1 MILRL
6 SKFFEFPEWQLIFVD
21 DEKKCQAS
29 HYFSNV
35 LHSASMEIQN
45 DSGSEKKLKCWSDE
59 NDNEVNLEIKLFC
72 SNYSHFDW
80 LNGARR
86 RFKMMKLTSFE

>member
-21 DEKKCQAS
+21 DEK
-29 HYFSNV
+29 NV
-35 LHSASMEIQN
+35 KLHTTFQTFCIVLQWKYKMIAVA
-45 DSGSEKKLKCWSDE
+45 KKLKCWSDE

-72 SNYSHFDW
+72 LNYSHFDW

-86 RFKMMKLTSFE
+86 RFTMMKLTSFE